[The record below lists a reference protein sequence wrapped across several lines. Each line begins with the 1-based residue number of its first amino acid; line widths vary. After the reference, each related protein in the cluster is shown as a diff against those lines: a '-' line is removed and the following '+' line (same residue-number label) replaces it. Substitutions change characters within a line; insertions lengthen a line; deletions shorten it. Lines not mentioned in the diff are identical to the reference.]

1 MLAHSAAVYRPA
13 VVAGIE
19 EVPNQGDNVWA
30 MVVNDPLQLVV
41 QRFALMEIGCG
52 ENRDNC
58 RHRRI
63 LVLQVGTA
71 MNQKGE
77 CLLSST
83 ECLRPS
89 SLVAATQQ
97 QHVHR
102 LKHCPVQPESRSPGK
117 NEEVARYI
125 WLRKKHFPTTAP
137 TTIPI
142 GKFSLFCY
150 AGKAI
155 SSRAGIIRLRS
166 VVFGYNVPVR
176 NI

>member
-1 MLAHSAAVYRPA
+1 MISSDENDMWRGQPTEMLGGFGRSISSFA

-19 EVPNQGDNVWA
+19 EVPNQDDNVWA

-63 LVLQVGTA
+63 LVLQAATA

-83 ECLRPS
+83 EYLRPRS
-89 SLVAATQQ
+89 QLVRDRAA
-97 QHVHR
+97 
-102 LKHCPVQPESRSPGK
+102 
-117 NEEVARYI
+117 ARYI
-125 WLRKKHFPTTAP
+125 A
-137 TTIPI
+137 
-142 GKFSLFCY
+142 
-150 AGKAI
+150 
-155 SSRAGIIRLRS
+155 
-166 VVFGYNVPVR
+166 
-176 NI
+176 